1 MHVRLLGRPS
11 IVDDDGT
18 PMDVRGQK
26 PWALLGRLVLAERP
40 PTRRELSAELFP
52 DAVDP
57 LGSLRWTLASLRKAI
72 GIADLFTGDPV
83 SCELPL
89 GVTVDVVSLAD
100 GVLDLDA
107 LGELLD
113 GINPPSGP
121 EFEIWLLV
129 ARQQVAARVDA
140 ILHDHVVSALSRGD
154 HQVALRLADIAA
166 RRAPYDEGTQI
177 LLVQS
182 LVASGATNAAVAL
195 VADVEARFER
205 DLGVTA
211 SAALRSAARRGV
223 ASTPPGVSAH
233 SQATTL
239 LEAGSAALAAGAVD
253 AGLDCLRRAAE
264 EAEGA
269 GDGVLLARSVFEL
282 GTALVHSVRGFDD
295 EGSVLLER
303 AVLLAEQ
310 HGERDLFVNS
320 MRERGYVDA
329 LAGRRT
335 EAERR
340 LALAASAAEGNSKLL
355 AGVEAINGFNYA
367 DWGRPAEGIERFDRS
382 IDLARSAGDRRRE
395 AWALGIGAWAALSD
409 GRMHEASQW
418 SSTSLA
424 IARDLRWVSFE
435 PWPIAVAE
443 ETRLVGGDGAQFPT
457 LEKCFAQACQLGDPC
472 WQGAAAR
479 LIAMHHS
486 TAGRHDDAVRW
497 ITDAARRAR
506 SANDTWAAMIGAIQL
521 SEAEILAAAGDT
533 AGAQR
538 AARES
543 IAFSAHAQ
551 LDGMLTRAVTLL
563 SH

>member
-52 DAVDP
+52 ETVDP
-57 LGSLRWTLASLRKAI
+57 LGSLRWTLASLRKAL

-83 SCELPL
+83 SRELPL
-89 GVTVDVVSLAD
+89 GVTVDVVSLAN
-100 GVLDLDA
+100 GMLDPDA
-107 LGELLD
+107 LGELLE

-129 ARQQVAARVDA
+129 ARQKIAARVDA
-140 ILHDHVVSALSRGD
+140 VLHDHVVSALSRGD

-166 RRAPYDEGTQI
+166 RRAPYDEGAQI
-177 LLVQS
+177 LLVKS
-182 LVASGATNAAVAL
+182 LVASGATDAAVAL

-205 DLGVTA
+205 ELGVTA

-223 ASTPPGVSAH
+223 AFTPPGVSAH
-233 SQATTL
+233 SQATAL
-239 LEAGSAALAAGAVD
+239 LEAGRAALAAGAVD
-253 AGLDCLRRAAE
+253 AGLDCLRRAAA

-269 GDGVLLARSVFEL
+269 GDDVLLAWSVFEL
-282 GTALVHSVRGFDD
+282 GTALVHSSRGFDD

-310 HGERDLFVNS
+310 HGERELFVNS

-340 LALAASAAEGNSKLL
+340 LALAASAAEGNATLL
-355 AGVEAINGFNYA
+355 AGVEGINGLNYA
-367 DWGRPAEGIERFDRS
+367 DWGRPAEGLEHFDRS
-382 IDLARSAGDRRRE
+382 IDFARSAGNRERE

-409 GRMHEASQW
+409 GRTHEASQW
-418 SSTSLA
+418 SSSSLA
-424 IARDLRWVSFE
+424 IVRDLRWVSFE
-435 PWPIAVAE
+435 PWPIAVTE
-443 ETRLVGGDGAQFPT
+443 EIRLVVGDGAQFLT
-457 LEKCFAQACQLGDPC
+457 LEKCFAQACQLADPC

-479 LIAMHHS
+479 LIALHHS
-486 TAGRHDDAVRW
+486 AAGRHDDAVRW

-506 SANDTWAAMIGAIQL
+506 SANDTWAAVIGAIHL
-521 SEAEILAAAGDT
+521 SEADIWAAAGDT

-551 LDGMLTRAVTLL
+551 LDGMLARAVTLL